1 MAEVKTPVLE
11 TKHLGI
17 SFGGLHAVQDFN
29 IQMNAGEL
37 VGLIGP
43 NGAGKTTVFNL
54 LTGVYVPTE
63 GTVLLNG
70 VPLNGKKTHQFV
82 EAGIARTFQNI
93 RLFNDMTVIENVKVA
108 CTKDMHYS
116 LLDATFRT
124 PKFWKAEKEVTD
136 RAMELLEI
144 CGLAD
149 KADIL
154 SSSLPYGQ
162 QRKLEIARALATNMK
177 VLLLDEPA
185 AGMNP
190 TETAELLSCINTIR
204 DRFGVAILLIEHD
217 MSLVMNVCE
226 RIQVIDYGLTIAS
239 GLPEEIANNPRV
251 IAAYLGE
258 EGGNTML
265 EIKDLNVFY
274 GAIHALKGVSLTVGD
289 GELVSLI
296 GANGA
301 GKTTTLHTISGLL
314 HAASGSVMLDGKDL
328 QKVPANTIINLGL
341 AHVPEGRHVFARMTV
356 EENLR
361 MGAYIIKDQKKIAE
375 NLEKVYGHF
384 PRLKERYRQLAGT
397 LSGGEQQMLATG
409 RALMTDPKIVLMDEP
424 SMGLSPLLVKEI
436 FAIIEELHKSG
447 ITILLVEQNAKMA
460 LAVSDRAYV
469 LETGTI
475 SMEGKASDLAA
486 DDRVRK
492 AYLGA

>member
-1 MAEVKTPVLE
+1 
-11 TKHLGI
+11 
-17 SFGGLHAVQDFN
+17 
-29 IQMNAGEL
+29 
-37 VGLIGP
+37 
-43 NGAGKTTVFNL
+43 
-54 LTGVYVPTE
+54 
-63 GTVLLNG
+63 
-70 VPLNGKKTHQFV
+70 
-82 EAGIARTFQNI
+82 
-93 RLFNDMTVIENVKVA
+93 
-108 CTKDMHYS
+108 
-116 LLDATFRT
+116 
-124 PKFWKAEKEVTD
+124 
-136 RAMELLEI
+136 
-144 CGLAD
+144 
-149 KADIL
+149 
-154 SSSLPYGQ
+154 
-162 QRKLEIARALATNMK
+162 
-177 VLLLDEPA
+177 
-185 AGMNP
+185 
-190 TETAELLSCINTIR
+190 
-204 DRFGVAILLIEHD
+204 
-217 MSLVMNVCE
+217 
-226 RIQVIDYGLTIAS
+226 
-239 GLPEEIANNPRV
+239 
-251 IAAYLGE
+251 
-258 EGGNTML
+258 ML

-314 HAASGSVMLDGKDL
+314 TAASGSVTLDGKDL
-328 QKVPANTIINLGL
+328 QKVPPNTIISLGL

-361 MGAYIIKDQKKIAE
+361 MGAYILKDQKKISE

-384 PRLKERYRQLAGT
+384 PRLQERRRQLAGT

-469 LETGTI
+469 LETGAI
-475 SMEGKASDLAA
+475 SMEGRASDLAA